1 MNAPLENR
9 DLVAGVEEF
18 GKHSLHEGVTTQSK
32 DDPIA
37 QLARL
42 LAQREGSCDP
52 VVEPQ
57 GPLSLKAGRKGEGS
71 WDRDSLDKFEA
82 LLRSDCAAIETEV
95 KDARPRT
102 TKAASWKAAASNAL
116 PNSTDEL
123 KTPRHKAKA
132 VVSDPL
138 GVANG
143 GAALQRSLYVRVGR
157 RSPYVRV
164 GVIIVGLAG
173 LGAGIAFWNNA
184 SSLHGA
190 SAIKPETELTKRL
203 SLGTTKVDTPAQD
216 AAKVDRSPATPA
228 GDLERS
234 VGASQPQAQTSSTI
248 APRGEGELANQTAS
262 APVPPTATQL
272 QAEPVGITASPEP
285 KKAET
290 FLTAPL
296 TGAFHPSD
304 MPPRATATFLSPQ
317 SPAAVAPPSTP
328 KTAARTPKTAKPSVA
343 AKLNNRSHPEQIVKP
358 PKTTAPE
365 TVAKPD
371 STHPPIA
378 ETEAPA
384 PKPAASPESDEPST
398 SLKDGQEAVDS
409 LPEVL
414 KNWVGMDAAS
424 QP

>member
-42 LAQREGSCDP
+42 LAQREGSCES

-57 GPLSLKAGRKGEGS
+57 GPLPLKAGRKGEGS

-102 TKAASWKAAASNAL
+102 TKAASWKAATSNAL

-123 KTPRHKAKA
+123 KAPRHKAKA
-132 VVSDPL
+132 VVSDPV

-143 GAALQRSLYVRVGR
+143 GAALQRSLYVIE
-157 RSPYVRV
+157 S

-184 SSLHGA
+184 SSLYGA

-216 AAKVDRSPATPA
+216 AAKVDPSPATPA

-296 TGAFHPSD
+296 TGAIHFSD

-358 PKTTAPE
+358 P
-365 TVAKPD
+365 
-371 STHPPIA
+371 
-378 ETEAPA
+378 A
-384 PKPAASPESDEPST
+384 PKPAASPESDEPSA
-398 SLKDGQEAVDS
+398 SLKSTQEAVDS
-409 LPEVL
+409 LPEVV
-414 KNWVGMDAAS
+414 KNWIGMDAAS

>member
-9 DLVAGVEEF
+9 DSVAGVEEF

-32 DDPIA
+32 DDPNDPIA
-37 QLARL
+37 KFARL

-52 VVEPQ
+52 VVEPR
-57 GPLSLKAGRKGEGS
+57 GPLPLRAGRKGEEA

-102 TKAASWKAAASNAL
+102 TKAASSKAATSNAL

-123 KTPRHKAKA
+123 KAPRHKAKA
-132 VVSDPL
+132 LVSDPI

-143 GAALQRSLYVRVGR
+143 RAALRRSL
-157 RSPYVRV
+157 YVRV

-173 LGAGIAFWNNA
+173 LGAGIAFRNNP

-190 SAIKPETELTKRL
+190 SAIKLETELTKRL
-203 SLGTTKVDTPAQD
+203 SLGTIKVDTPAQD
-216 AAKVDRSPATPA
+216 AAMVDPSPATPA

-234 VGASQPQAQTSSTI
+234 VGASQPQAQTPSTI
-248 APRGEGELANQTAS
+248 APRGEGERANQTAT

-296 TGAFHPSD
+296 TGAIHFSE

-358 PKTTAPE
+358 PETIAPE

-371 STHPPIA
+371 STQPLIA

-384 PKPAASPESDEPST
+384 PKPAASPESDEPSAF
-398 SLKDGQEAVDS
+398 LKSAQEAVDT
-409 LPEVL
+409 LPEIV
-414 KNWVGMDAAS
+414 KNLVGMDETS

>member
-9 DLVAGVEEF
+9 HLVAGVEEF

-42 LAQREGSCDP
+42 LAQREGSCES

-95 KDARPRT
+95 KDAGPRT
-102 TKAASWKAAASNAL
+102 TKAASWKAATSNAL

-123 KTPRHKAKA
+123 KTPGHKAKA
-132 VVSDPL
+132 VVSDPV

-190 SAIKPETELTKRL
+190 SAIKPETELTKQL

-216 AAKVDRSPATPA
+216 AAKVDPSPATPA

-234 VGASQPQAQTSSTI
+234 VGASQPQQAQSSSTI

-285 KKAET
+285 KKEET

-358 PKTTAPE
+358 P
-365 TVAKPD
+365 
-371 STHPPIA
+371 
-378 ETEAPA
+378 A
-384 PKPAASPESDEPST
+384 PKPAASPESDEPSA
-398 SLKDGQEAVDS
+398 SLKRAQEAVDS
-409 LPEVL
+409 LPEVV
-414 KNWVGMDAAS
+414 KNWIGMDAAS

>member
-1 MNAPLENR
+1 
-9 DLVAGVEEF
+9 LVAGVEEF

-42 LAQREGSCDP
+42 LAQREGSRDP
-52 VVEPQ
+52 VVEPR
-57 GPLSLKAGRKGEGS
+57 GPLPLEAGRKGDGS
-71 WDRDSLDKFEA
+71 WDRDSVDKFEA
-82 LLRSDCAAIETEV
+82 HLRSDCAAIETEV

-102 TKAASWKAAASNAL
+102 TKAASWKAATSNAL

-123 KTPRHKAKA
+123 KAPRHKAKA
-132 VVSDPL
+132 VGSDPV

-157 RSPYVRV
+157 RSHYVRA
-164 GVIIVGLAG
+164 GVIIVVGLSG

-184 SSLHGA
+184 SNLHGA

-203 SLGTTKVDTPAQD
+203 PLGTTMVDTPAQD
-216 AAKVDRSPATPA
+216 AAKVDPSSATPA

-234 VGASQPQAQTSSTI
+234 VGASQPRAQASSTI

-262 APVPPTATQL
+262 APIPPTATQL
-272 QAEPVGITASPEP
+272 QAEPVGISASPEP

-290 FLTAPL
+290 LLSAPL

-304 MPPRATATFLSPQ
+304 MLPRATATFLSPQ

-328 KTAARTPKTAKPSVA
+328 KTAARTPKTAKPSVPSVA
-343 AKLNNRSHPEQIVKP
+343 AKLNDRSSPEQIVKP
-358 PKTTAPE
+358 SKTIAPE

-378 ETEAPA
+378 ETKALA
-384 PKPAASPESDEPST
+384 PKPAASPESDEPSA
-398 SLKDGQEAVDS
+398 SLKSGQEAVDS
-409 LPEVL
+409 LAEVV

>member
-9 DLVAGVEEF
+9 DFVAGAEEF
-18 GKHSLHEGVTTQSK
+18 GKRSLHEGVTTQSK

-52 VVEPQ
+52 VVEPR
-57 GPLSLKAGRKGEGS
+57 GPLPLEAGRKGEGS

-102 TKAASWKAAASNAL
+102 TKAASWKAATSNAL

-123 KTPRHKAKA
+123 KTPGHKAKA
-132 VVSDPL
+132 VVSDPV

-190 SAIKPETELTKRL
+190 SAIKPETELTKQL

-216 AAKVDRSPATPA
+216 AAKVDPSPATPA

-234 VGASQPQAQTSSTI
+234 VGASQPQQAQSSSTI

-285 KKAET
+285 KKEET

-358 PKTTAPE
+358 P
-365 TVAKPD
+365 
-371 STHPPIA
+371 
-378 ETEAPA
+378 A
-384 PKPAASPESDEPST
+384 PKPAASPESDEPSA
-398 SLKDGQEAVDS
+398 SLKSAQEAADS
-409 LPEVL
+409 LPEVV
-414 KNWVGMDAAS
+414 KNWIGMNAAS

>member
-1 MNAPLENR
+1 M
-9 DLVAGVEEF
+9 
-18 GKHSLHEGVTTQSK
+18 
-32 DDPIA
+32 
-37 QLARL
+37 
-42 LAQREGSCDP
+42 
-52 VVEPQ
+52 
-57 GPLSLKAGRKGEGS
+57 
-71 WDRDSLDKFEA
+71 
-82 LLRSDCAAIETEV
+82 
-95 KDARPRT
+95 
-102 TKAASWKAAASNAL
+102 
-116 PNSTDEL
+116 
-123 KTPRHKAKA
+123 
-132 VVSDPL
+132 VSDPV

-173 LGAGIAFWNNA
+173 LGAGTAFWNNA

-216 AAKVDRSPATPA
+216 AAKVDPSPATPA

-248 APRGEGELANQTAS
+248 APSGEGELANQTAS

-358 PKTTAPE
+358 PAPR
-365 TVAKPD
+365 
-371 STHPPIA
+371 
-378 ETEAPA
+378 
-384 PKPAASPESDEPST
+384 PAASPESDEPSA
-398 SLKDGQEAVDS
+398 SLKSAQEAEDLLS
-409 LPEVL
+409 EVV
-414 KNWVGMDAAS
+414 KNWIGMDATS

>member
-52 VVEPQ
+52 VVEPR
-57 GPLSLKAGRKGEGS
+57 GPLPLKAGRKGEGS

-95 KDARPRT
+95 KDAGPRT
-102 TKAASWKAAASNAL
+102 TKAASWKAATSNAL

-123 KTPRHKAKA
+123 KTPGHKAKA
-132 VVSDPL
+132 VVSDPV

-190 SAIKPETELTKRL
+190 SAIKPETELTKQL

-216 AAKVDRSPATPA
+216 AAKVDPSPATPA

-234 VGASQPQAQTSSTI
+234 VGASQPQAQTPSTI

-272 QAEPVGITASPEP
+272 QAEPVGISASPEP

-290 FLTAPL
+290 LLTAPL
-296 TGAFHPSD
+296 IGETHPSD
-304 MPPRATATFLSPQ
+304 VPPRPTSKLLSPQ

-358 PKTTAPE
+358 PKTIAPE
-365 TVAKPD
+365 TVAKPY
-371 STHPPIA
+371 STHPPIV
-378 ETEAPA
+378 ETEA
-384 PKPAASPESDEPST
+384 PKPAASPESDEPSA
-398 SLKDGQEAVDS
+398 SLKGGQEAVDS

-414 KNWVGMDAAS
+414 KNWVGTDAAS

>member
-1 MNAPLENR
+1 
-9 DLVAGVEEF
+9 
-18 GKHSLHEGVTTQSK
+18 
-32 DDPIA
+32 
-37 QLARL
+37 
-42 LAQREGSCDP
+42 
-52 VVEPQ
+52 
-57 GPLSLKAGRKGEGS
+57 
-71 WDRDSLDKFEA
+71 
-82 LLRSDCAAIETEV
+82 
-95 KDARPRT
+95 
-102 TKAASWKAAASNAL
+102 
-116 PNSTDEL
+116 
-123 KTPRHKAKA
+123 
-132 VVSDPL
+132 
-138 GVANG
+138 
-143 GAALQRSLYVRVGR
+143 
-157 RSPYVRV
+157 V

-216 AAKVDRSPATPA
+216 AAKVDPSPATPA

-234 VGASQPQAQTSSTI
+234 VGASQPQQAQTSSTI

-358 PKTTAPE
+358 P
-365 TVAKPD
+365 
-371 STHPPIA
+371 
-378 ETEAPA
+378 A
-384 PKPAASPESDEPST
+384 PKPAASPESDEPSA
-398 SLKDGQEAVDS
+398 SLKSAQEAVDS
-409 LPEVL
+409 LPEVV
-414 KNWVGMDAAS
+414 KNWIGMDAAS

>member
-52 VVEPQ
+52 VVEPR
-57 GPLSLKAGRKGEGS
+57 GPLPLEAGRKGEGS

-132 VVSDPL
+132 VVSDPV

-157 RSPYVRV
+157 RSLYVRV

-216 AAKVDRSPATPA
+216 AAKVDPSPATPA

-343 AKLNNRSHPEQIVKP
+343 AKLNNRSHP
-358 PKTTAPE
+358 
-365 TVAKPD
+365 
-371 STHPPIA
+371 
-378 ETEAPA
+378 A

>member
-9 DLVAGVEEF
+9 DLAAGAEEF

-52 VVEPQ
+52 VVEPR
-57 GPLSLKAGRKGEGS
+57 GPLPLKAGRKGEGS

-102 TKAASWKAAASNAL
+102 TKAASWKAATSNAL

-123 KTPRHKAKA
+123 KAPRHKAKA
-132 VVSDPL
+132 VVSDPV
-138 GVANG
+138 GVADG

-157 RSPYVRV
+157 RSLYVRV
-164 GVIIVGLAG
+164 GVIVVGLAG

-216 AAKVDRSPATPA
+216 AAKVDPSPATPA

-272 QAEPVGITASPEP
+272 QAEPVGITTSPEP

-296 TGAFHPSD
+296 TGAIHFSD

-358 PKTTAPE
+358 PETIAPE

-371 STHPPIA
+371 STQPPIA

-384 PKPAASPESDEPST
+384 PKPAASPESDEPSA
-398 SLKDGQEAVDS
+398 SLKSAQEAVDS
-409 LPEVL
+409 LPEVV
-414 KNWVGMDAAS
+414 KNWIGMDAAS

>member
-9 DLVAGVEEF
+9 DSVAGVEEF

-32 DDPIA
+32 DDPNDPIA
-37 QLARL
+37 KFARL

-71 WDRDSLDKFEA
+71 WDRDSPDKFEA

-102 TKAASWKAAASNAL
+102 TKAASSKAATSNAL

-123 KTPRHKAKA
+123 KAPRHKAKA

-143 GAALQRSLYVRVGR
+143 GAALQ

-190 SAIKPETELTKRL
+190 SAIKLETELTKRL
-203 SLGTTKVDTPAQD
+203 SLGTIKVDTPAQD
-216 AAKVDRSPATPA
+216 AAKVDPSPATPA

-296 TGAFHPSD
+296 TGAIHFSE

-343 AKLNNRSHPEQIVKP
+343 AKLNNRSHP
-358 PKTTAPE
+358 
-365 TVAKPD
+365 
-371 STHPPIA
+371 
-378 ETEAPA
+378 A
-384 PKPAASPESDEPST
+384 PKPAASPESDEPSA
-398 SLKDGQEAVDS
+398 SLKSAQEAVDS
-409 LPEVL
+409 LSEVV
-414 KNWVGMDAAS
+414 KNWIGMDAAS

>member
-52 VVEPQ
+52 VVEPR
-57 GPLSLKAGRKGEGS
+57 GPLPLKAGRKGEGS

-102 TKAASWKAAASNAL
+102 TKAASWKAATSNAL

-132 VVSDPL
+132 VVSDPV

-216 AAKVDRSPATPA
+216 AAKVDPSPATPA

-234 VGASQPQAQTSSTI
+234 VGASQPQQAQTSSTI

-358 PKTTAPE
+358 P
-365 TVAKPD
+365 
-371 STHPPIA
+371 
-378 ETEAPA
+378 A

>member
-42 LAQREGSCDP
+42 LAQREGSCES

-57 GPLSLKAGRKGEGS
+57 RPLSLKAGRKGEGS
-71 WDRDSLDKFEA
+71 WDRDSLDEFEA

-102 TKAASWKAAASNAL
+102 TKAASWKAATSNAL

-132 VVSDPL
+132 VVSDPV

-143 GAALQRSLYVRVGR
+143 GAALRRSLYVRVGR

-184 SSLHGA
+184 SSLRGA

-216 AAKVDRSPATPA
+216 AAMLDPSPATPA
-228 GDLERS
+228 GDLKQF
-234 VGASQPQAQTSSTI
+234 VGASQPQAQTPSTI
-248 APRGEGELANQTAS
+248 APRGEGELA
-262 APVPPTATQL
+262 QL
-272 QAEPVGITASPEP
+272 RPQANC
-285 KKAET
+285 
-290 FLTAPL
+290 
-296 TGAFHPSD
+296 
-304 MPPRATATFLSPQ
+304 RQ
-317 SPAAVAPPSTP
+317 SPSAYRPRPSLR
-328 KTAARTPKTAKPSVA
+328 KRRLV
-343 AKLNNRSHPEQIVKP
+343 
-358 PKTTAPE
+358 
-365 TVAKPD
+365 
-371 STHPPIA
+371 
-378 ETEAPA
+378 
-384 PKPAASPESDEPST
+384 
-398 SLKDGQEAVDS
+398 
-409 LPEVL
+409 
-414 KNWVGMDAAS
+414 
-424 QP
+424 

>member
-1 MNAPLENR
+1 
-9 DLVAGVEEF
+9 
-18 GKHSLHEGVTTQSK
+18 
-32 DDPIA
+32 
-37 QLARL
+37 
-42 LAQREGSCDP
+42 
-52 VVEPQ
+52 
-57 GPLSLKAGRKGEGS
+57 
-71 WDRDSLDKFEA
+71 
-82 LLRSDCAAIETEV
+82 V

-123 KTPRHKAKA
+123 KAPRHKAKA

-143 GAALQRSLYVRVGR
+143 GAALQ

-203 SLGTTKVDTPAQD
+203 SLGTTKVDSPAQD
-216 AAKVDRSPATPA
+216 AAKVDPSPATPA

-296 TGAFHPSD
+296 TGAIHFSE

-358 PKTTAPE
+358 PETIAPE

-371 STHPPIA
+371 STQPLIA

-384 PKPAASPESDEPST
+384 PKPAASPESDEPSAF
-398 SLKDGQEAVDS
+398 LKSAQEAVDT
-409 LPEVL
+409 LPEIV
-414 KNWVGMDAAS
+414 KNLVGMDETS